1 MKASEK
7 KATENKQKF
16 VLDITYDEKLND
28 VRKRL
33 LPTAKY
39 AELNK
44 QVANMKLPNV

>member
-7 KATENKQKF
+7 KSAKNKQKF
-16 VLDITYDEKLND
+16 VLDITYDSRLND

-39 AELNK
+39 VELNK